1 MRSLIVA
8 LSLAAVVAPAA
19 ALEFSQVQPAASSIE
34 FKYSQMG
41 VPMEGRFRKFSAALA
56 FDPDKPGQATVQVDV
71 DLASIDT
78 GMPELD
84 TEATGK
90 QWFNAPA
97 FPTARFTSKS
107 VKALGNGRYSVA
119 GTLAIKGQS
128 QEIVVPAGFTA
139 QGNSGVL
146 TGSFTIRR
154 GDFSIGEGPWAAF
167 DIVANDVQVN
177 FRLAVAAR

>member
-1 MRSLIVA
+1 MRNLIIA
-8 LSLAAVVAPAA
+8 LTLAALAAPAA
-19 ALEFSQVQPAASSIE
+19 ALEFTQVQPAASSIE

-41 VPMEGRFRKFSAALA
+41 VPMDGRFRKFSAALA
-56 FDPDKPGQATVQVDV
+56 FDPDQPGQAKVQVDV

-78 GMPELD
+78 GTPELD
-84 TEATGK
+84 TEAAGK
-90 QWFNAPA
+90 DWFNAPA

-119 GTLAIKGQS
+119 GTLAIKGKS
-128 QEIVVPAGFTA
+128 REIVVPAGFTS

-146 TGSFTIRR
+146 TGGFTIRR

-177 FRLAVAAR
+177 FKLAVAAR

>member
-1 MRSLIVA
+1 MGLLPLNNPQGYVHNWRYLNMQEYSDTVA
-8 LSLAAVVAPAA
+8 GQSVGDSEHLLT
-19 ALEFSQVQPAASSIE
+19 
-34 FKYSQMG
+34 
-41 VPMEGRFRKFSAALA
+41 
-56 FDPDKPGQATVQVDV
+56 DPDKPGQATVQVDV

-139 QGNSGVL
+139 QGNSGVM

-154 GDFSIGEGPWAAF
+154 GAVAIGEGTWAAF

-177 FRLAVAAR
+177 FKLAVAAR

>member
-1 MRSLIVA
+1 
-8 LSLAAVVAPAA
+8 
-19 ALEFSQVQPAASSIE
+19 
-34 FKYSQMG
+34 
-41 VPMEGRFRKFSAALA
+41 
-56 FDPDKPGQATVQVDV
+56 
-71 DLASIDT
+71 
-78 GMPELD
+78 
-84 TEATGK
+84 
-90 QWFNAPA
+90 
-97 FPTARFTSKS
+97 
-107 VKALGNGRYSVA
+107 VA